1 MRRREVIALI
11 GSAVASPL
19 ASQQLSTR
27 PIIGFLGGQS
37 QSAMGDLV
45 APFTQR
51 LAELGWIEGRNIAI
65 ELLIRSKAGPNTFV
79 RHCCGLT
86 DWSTAPSCV
95 RPSKVTVASGQSIS
109 RGGSFWPAPALLR

>member
-1 MRRREVIALI
+1 MRRRDVIALI

-37 QSAMGDLV
+37 QSAMRDLV

-79 RHCCGLT
+79 RQLLWVDGLEHCPVLR
-86 DWSTAPSCV
+86 AP
-95 RPSKVTVASGQSIS
+95 Q
-109 RGGSFWPAPALLR
+109 